1 MVLKN
6 MIATARNVFTPNVT
20 RQYPEELMEI
30 PARYRGLHKLDK
42 SKCIGCG
49 ICENTC
55 PTRCIEIVRDKRW
68 FPRIDIGH
76 CMFCAL
82 CVDQCPTE
90 ALVLTKVFCDTVGP
104 DRMNLVFEPSELVS
118 NDKKR

>member
-1 MVLKN
+1 MVIKN
-6 MIATARNVFTPNVT
+6 MAATLKNVFTPNVT

-49 ICENTC
+49 ICENIC
-55 PTRCIEIVRDKRW
+55 PTRCIEIVRDGRW

-82 CVDQCPTE
+82 CIDQCPKE
-90 ALVLTKVFCDTVGP
+90 ALEFTKVFCDTVVQ
-104 DRMNLVFEPSELVS
+104 DRMELVFEPSELVS